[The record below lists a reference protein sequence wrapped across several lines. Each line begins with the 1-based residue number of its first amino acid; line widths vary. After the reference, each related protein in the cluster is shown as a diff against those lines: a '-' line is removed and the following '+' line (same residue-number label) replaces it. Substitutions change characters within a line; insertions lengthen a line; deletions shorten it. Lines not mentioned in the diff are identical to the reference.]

1 MEGREASLREG
12 IKEGEMKTARETA
25 YELDKRKMPPETIAE
40 IVKVSVNMVKSGLM
54 KGQFL

>member
-1 MEGREASLREG
+1 
-12 IKEGEMKTARETA
+12 MKTARETA